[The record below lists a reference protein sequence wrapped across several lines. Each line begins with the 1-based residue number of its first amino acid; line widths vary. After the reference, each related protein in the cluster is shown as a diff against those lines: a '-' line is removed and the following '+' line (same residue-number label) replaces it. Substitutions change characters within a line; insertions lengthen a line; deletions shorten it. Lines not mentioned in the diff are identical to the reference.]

1 MSIHLQRDLE
11 HLQRRI
17 LSLASAVEQ
26 AVERAVRALFER
38 DGELALSLIE
48 GDTAIDLEE
57 NEVEEECLK
66 ILALHQ
72 PVAVDLRRVAAILKI
87 NSDLERMGDLAS
99 NIAERV
105 YELNQGPPVP
115 IPGGLQQMADLTNTM
130 VGDSLDSFVKLDL
143 KLAKRVCRLDDEVD
157 RHNRDIIDQ
166 VIAYMRKA
174 PDNVEPGL
182 NLFSVSRQL
191 ERIADHATNIAE
203 DVVYLIS
210 GEIIRHHP
218 EALGTIADAS
228 DPEM

>member
-1 MSIHLQRDLE
+1 MSIHLQRELE

-17 LSLASAVEQ
+17 LALASAVEQ

-38 DGELALSLIE
+38 DAELAFSLIE

-72 PVAVDLRRVAAILKI
+72 PVAVDLRRVASILKI
-87 NSDLERMGDLAS
+87 NTDLERMADLAS

-105 YELNQGPPVP
+105 SELNQGPPVP
-115 IPGGLQQMADLTNTM
+115 IPPMFQRMADLTNTM
-130 VGDSLDSFVKLDL
+130 VGESLDAFVKLDL
-143 KLAKRVCRLDDEVD
+143 ELAKRVCRLDDEVD
-157 RHNRDIIDQ
+157 RYNRDIIAQ
-166 VIAYMRKA
+166 VIKYMKQA
-174 PDNVEPGL
+174 TANVEQGL

-203 DVVYLIS
+203 DVVYLVS

-218 EALGTIADAS
+218 EALDKL
-228 DPEM
+228 